1 MSSSI
6 DATAELITHNNWV
19 VNLQRIVEIV
29 TPIGWAH
36 GFVNYPKVMKKWR
49 QHGLPP
55 YELGH
60 NGNLTVAYIL
70 ECKEMFGRLNNGKYP
85 HLTPFVN
92 SNLFVEHCLLANYC
106 VYETICHILRE
117 QANGVEVSYH
127 AASVKLM
134 QVHLWRGIS
143 TQHVL
148 YLLGGLAVIPPR
160 FCAKSEIC
168 MGTDAHKKVKHILLV
183 ASLNKC
189 FHNLAKECKVPPPPH
204 GDRVCEL

>member
-1 MSSSI
+1 MRFNCASSVSSSI
-6 DATAELITHNNWV
+6 DAAAEELITHNNWGA
-19 VNLQRIVEIV
+19 NHQRIIEIV
-29 TPIGWAH
+29 TPFGWAH

-60 NGNLTVAYIL
+60 NRNLTVAYRNYL
-70 ECKEMFGRLNNGKYP
+70 

-106 VYETICHILRE
+106 MYKTICHILRE

-143 TQHVL
+143 AQHVL

-160 FCAKSEIC
+160 FCANSEIC
-168 MGTDAHKKVKHILLV
+168 VGNDAHKKVKHILPV

-189 FHNLAKECKVPPPPH
+189 FHNLAKECKDPPH
-204 GDRVCEL
+204 GD